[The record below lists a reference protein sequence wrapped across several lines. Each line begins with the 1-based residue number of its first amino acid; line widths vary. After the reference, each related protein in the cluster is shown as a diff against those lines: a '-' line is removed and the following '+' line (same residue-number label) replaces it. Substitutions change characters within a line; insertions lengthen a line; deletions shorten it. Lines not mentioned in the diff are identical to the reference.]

1 VRDAYSSSLARTT
14 QLICFSVRLFF
25 SFFLF
30 CASAAELKKT
40 KGRKVQVNEF
50 SRLAFAV
57 VGGGGGGGGGVLVL
71 AKEFD
76 ETMMKQKCARRQINQ
91 RATNCGKTD

>member
-1 VRDAYSSSLARTT
+1 M
-14 QLICFSVRLFF
+14 
-25 SFFLF
+25 
-30 CASAAELKKT
+30 
-40 KGRKVQVNEF
+40 NF

-57 VGGGGGGGGGVLVL
+57 FGGGGGVMVL
-71 AKEFD
+71 AKELD

>member
-1 VRDAYSSSLARTT
+1 LFQRPP
-14 QLICFSVRLFF
+14 FLFF
-25 SFFLF
+25 FYFLRV
-30 CASAAELKKT
+30 SSRTKKT

-57 VGGGGGGGGGVLVL
+57 VGVGGGVMVL
-71 AKEFD
+71 AKELD